1 LKISLKAEV
10 MLGENFGVKKI
21 QTINRRM
28 FIIGAAK
35 FIVFTG
41 IIARLFSL
49 QITENKKYLTLSDKN
64 RLREWKL
71 PPIRGEFIDYFGN
84 VIAGNLK
91 VYQLHVVPEEVENFK
106 YLMVRLKQILSL
118 SDSDFKNIL
127 KKKNKQKPWETLII
141 SKNLTWEQFT
151 KVNYFL
157 HDLTGAKPVLSVSR
171 NYPFNDNYTHVL
183 GYVSEASEKDL
194 LNNDIIKSKH
204 VAGLKV
210 GKTGLEKTFENDL
223 IGTNGIQRYEVNAYG
238 KRISQLDH
246 TDGLNGK
253 TIQLTLDTEIQKL
266 CSTLLKNLAGSISVM
281 DIYTGEIIAMQSSP
295 SFDPN
300 LFLFGINQDDWQLIR
315 NNPLKPLVNK
325 TLSGLYSPGSTFKP
339 IVALSALENGIIDKN
354 FKVNCKG
361 KIEMYGQTY
370 HCWKKKGH
378 GVVNLKSAMKQSCDT
393 YFYEIAR
400 KLGVDRLKKTS
411 LKFGL
416 GEKVLNEIFNN
427 EKKGLIP
434 DTKWKKNNLGKGWVI
449 GETLIT
455 GIGQGYTQ
463 TTPLQLCQMTAQLAN
478 GGFKIYPKL
487 IIDENSKTAE
497 DIKLI
502 MSNNSKNLTKKNNG
516 LQDASK
522 LLGFLVNKEHECL
535 FIDPKNIKLVRE
547 AMFASTNEL
556 RGTSY
561 SSRIEDPKY
570 QFAGKTGTSQVKRI
584 TKAARE
590 LDLKTSE
597 IPYNERDHALYI
609 AFGPYKNPRYALS
622 VVIEHGGSGSSTAAP
637 IAKKLFKLIID
648 RHELREHARI
658 KKSIKT

>member
-1 LKISLKAEV
+1 

-35 FIVFTG
+35 FVVFTG

-64 RLREWKL
+64 RLREWRL
-71 PPIRGEFIDYFGN
+71 PPVRGEFLDYFEN

-91 VYQLHVVPEEVENFK
+91 IYQLHVIPEEVEDFK
-106 YLMVRLKQILSL
+106 YLMVRLKDILNL
-118 SDSDFKNIL
+118 DNNEFKKII
-127 KKKNKQKPWETLII
+127 KQKNKQKSWETLII

-171 NYPFNDNYTHVL
+171 DYPFDGNYTHVL
-183 GYVSEASEKDL
+183 GYVSEASEKDI
-194 LNNDIIKSKH
+194 LNNEVIKSKH
-204 VAGLKV
+204 VPGLKV
-210 GKTGLEKTFENDL
+210 GKIGLEKTFENEL
-223 IGTNGIQRYEVNAYG
+223 IGTNGVQRYEVNAYG

-246 TDGLNGK
+246 TDGLNGQ
-253 TIQLTLDTEIQKL
+253 TIKLTIDTEIQKL
-266 CSTLLKNLAGSISVM
+266 CSELLKGVAGSISVM
-281 DIYTGEIIAMQSSP
+281 DIYTGEIVAMQSSP

-315 NNPLKPLVNK
+315 NNPLKPLINK

-339 IVALSALENGIIDKN
+339 IVALSALENGIIDEN

-400 KLGVDRLKKTS
+400 KLGVDRLKETS
-411 LKFGL
+411 VKFGL
-416 GEKVLNEIFNN
+416 GKKVLNETFNN

-434 DTKWKKNNLGKGWVI
+434 DTKWKKNNLGKNWVI

-463 TTPLQLCQMTAQLAN
+463 TTPLQLCLMTAQLAN
-478 GGFKIYPKL
+478 GGFKIYPK
-487 IIDENSKTAE
+487 IIVDESSETAENIKFMMSENSKNV
-497 DIKLI
+497 
-502 MSNNSKNLTKKNNG
+502 SRKNNG
-516 LQDASK
+516 LQK
-522 LLGFLVNKEHECL
+522 KEGLLRFLNKKKYERL
-535 FIDPKNIKLVRE
+535 YKNSKNIKLVRE
-547 AMFASTNEL
+547 AMFASTNEV

-584 TKAARE
+584 TKEARE

-597 IPYNERDHALYI
+597 IPYKERDHALYI

-622 VVIEHGGSGSSTAAP
+622 IVIEHGGSGSSTAAP

-648 RHELREHARI
+648 RHELREQARTQQV
-658 KKSIKT
+658 IKT

>member
-1 LKISLKAEV
+1 
-10 MLGENFGVKKI
+10 MLGEDFGVKKV

-35 FIVFTG
+35 IIVFTG

-64 RLREWKL
+64 RLREWRL
-71 PPIRGEFIDYFGN
+71 PPVRGEFLDYFGN

-91 VYQLHVVPEEVENFK
+91 VYQLHVIPEEVEDFK
-106 YLMVRLKQILSL
+106 YLMVRLKEILNL
-118 SDSDFKNIL
+118 SNNEFKKII
-127 KKKNKQKPWETLII
+127 KKKNKQKSWETLII

-151 KVNYFL
+151 KINYFL
-157 HDLTGAKPVLSVSR
+157 HDLVGAKPVLSVSR
-171 NYPFNDNYTHVL
+171 NYPFNESYTHVL
-183 GYVSEASEKDL
+183 GYVSEASEKDIL
-194 LNNDIIKSKH
+194 DNEIIKKKH
-204 VAGLKV
+204 VPGLKV
-210 GKTGLEKTFENDL
+210 GKTGLEKTFENEL

-246 TDGLNGK
+246 TNGLNGK
-253 TIQLTLDTEIQKL
+253 TIQLTIDTEIQSL
-266 CSTLLKNLAGSISVM
+266 CGELLKNIAGSISVM
-281 DIYTGEIIAMQSSP
+281 DIYTGEIVAMQSSP

-325 TLSGLYSPGSTFKP
+325 TLTGLYSPGSTFKP
-339 IVALSALENGIIDKN
+339 IVALSALENGIIDEN
-354 FKVNCKG
+354 FKVKCNG

-400 KLGVDRLKKTS
+400 KLGVDRLKETS

-416 GEKVLNEIFNN
+416 GEKVLNKTFSN

-434 DTKWKKNNLGKGWVI
+434 DTKWKKDNLGKGWVI

-478 GGFKIYPKL
+478 GGFKIYPK
-487 IIDENSKTAE
+487 IIVEENSKTVE
-497 DIKLI
+497 EIKLI
-502 MSNNSKNLTKKNNG
+502 MSENSKSVNKKNTG
-516 LQDASK
+516 LQEATE
-522 LLGFLVNKEHECL
+522 LLGFSNKKEHERL
-535 FIDPKNIKLVRE
+535 FKNSKNIKLIRE
-547 AMFASTNEL
+547 AMFASTNEI

-561 SSRIEDPKY
+561 RSRIEDPKY

-584 TKAARE
+584 TKAERE
-590 LDLKTSE
+590 LDLKINE

-622 VVIEHGGSGSSTAAP
+622 IVVEHGGSGSSTAAP

-648 RHELREHARI
+648 KHDFRQKVKKQKNI
-658 KKSIKT
+658 KI

>member
-1 LKISLKAEV
+1 

-35 FIVFTG
+35 LIVFTG

-64 RLREWKL
+64 RLREWRL
-71 PPIRGEFIDYFGN
+71 PPVRGKFLDYFGN

-91 VYQLHVVPEEVENFK
+91 VYQLHVIPEEVEDFK
-106 YLMVRLKQILSL
+106 YLMVRLKEILSI
-118 SDSDFKNIL
+118 DSAQFKKII
-127 KKKNKQKPWETLII
+127 KQKNKQKSWETLII
-141 SKNLTWEQFT
+141 SRNLTWEQFT

-171 NYPFNDNYTHVL
+171 NYPFNENYTHVL
-183 GYVSEASEKDL
+183 GYVSEASEKDI
-194 LNNDIIKSKH
+194 LNNKMIKNKY
-204 VAGLKV
+204 VPGLKV
-210 GKTGLEKTFENDL
+210 GKIGLEKTFENEL

-238 KRISQLDH
+238 KKISQLDH
-246 TDGLNGK
+246 TEGLSGK
-253 TIQLTLDTEIQKL
+253 TIKLTIDTKIQQL
-266 CSTLLKNLAGSISVM
+266 CSELLKNVAGSISVM
-281 DIYTGEIIAMQSSP
+281 DIYTGDILAMQSSP

-339 IVALSALENGIIDKN
+339 MVAFSALENGIINEN
-354 FKVNCKG
+354 FKVKCTG

-378 GVVNLKSAMKQSCDT
+378 GVVSLKNAMKQSCDT

-400 KLGVDRLKKTS
+400 KLGVDRLKETS
-411 LKFGL
+411 IKFGL
-416 GEKVLNEIFNN
+416 GEKVLNETFGN

-434 DTKWKKNNLGKGWVI
+434 DTKWKKDNLGKGWVI

-478 GGFKIYPKL
+478 GGFKIYPK
-487 IIDENSKTAE
+487 IIVEENSKTVE
-497 DIKLI
+497 DIRVI
-502 MSNNSKNLTKKNNG
+502 MNENRKQLNKESSTIQDATELLGLVNKKEYEALFENSKN
-516 LQDASK
+516 
-522 LLGFLVNKEHECL
+522 
-535 FIDPKNIKLVRE
+535 IDLVRE
-547 AMFASTNEL
+547 AMFASTNEP

-584 TKAARE
+584 TKKDRE
-590 LDLKTSE
+590 LDLKTFE

-609 AFGPYKNPRYALS
+609 AFGPYKNPRYATS
-622 VVIEHGGSGSSTAAP
+622 IVVEHGGSGSSTAAP

-648 RHELREHARI
+648 RHELREEARI
-658 KKSIKT
+658 NKSIKI

>member
-1 LKISLKAEV
+1 
-10 MLGENFGVKKI
+10 MLGEDFGVKKV

-35 FIVFTG
+35 LIVFTG

-49 QITENKKYLTLSDKN
+49 QITETKKYLTLSDKN
-64 RLREWKL
+64 RLREWRL
-71 PPIRGEFIDYFGN
+71 PPIRGEFLDYFGN
-84 VIAGNLK
+84 IIAGNLK
-91 VYQLHVVPEEVENFK
+91 VYQLHVIPEEVEDFK
-106 YLMVRLKQILSL
+106 YLMVRLKE
-118 SDSDFKNIL
+118 IL
-127 KKKNKQKPWETLII
+127 KINNTEFKRIIKQKNKQKSWETLII

-151 KVNYFL
+151 KINYFL
-157 HDLTGAKPVLSVSR
+157 HDLVGAKPVLSVSR
-171 NYPFNDNYTHVL
+171 DYPFNDNYTHVL
-183 GYVSEASEKDL
+183 GYVSEASEKDI
-194 LNNDIIKSKH
+194 LNNEVIKTKH
-204 VAGLKV
+204 VPGLKV
-210 GKTGLEKTFENDL
+210 GKTGLEKTFENEL

-238 KRISQLDH
+238 KRISQLEH
-246 TDGLNGK
+246 TEGLNGK
-253 TIQLTLDTEIQKL
+253 TIQLTIDTEIQKL
-266 CSTLLKNLAGSISVM
+266 CSELLKNLSGSISVM
-281 DIYTGEIIAMQSSP
+281 DIYTGEIVAMQSSP

-339 IVALSALENGIIDKN
+339 MVALSALENEIVDKN

-370 HCWKKKGH
+370 HCWKEKGH

-400 KLGVDRLKKTS
+400 KLGVDRLKETS

-416 GEKVLNEIFNN
+416 GEKVLNETFNN

-434 DTKWKKNNLGKGWVI
+434 DTKWKKNNLGKSWVI

-478 GGFKIYPKL
+478 GGFKIYPK
-487 IIDENSKTAE
+487 IIVEENSKSVE
-497 DIKLI
+497 DIRVMMNENRKEL
-502 MSNNSKNLTKKNNG
+502 NKKNAG
-516 LQDASK
+516 LQNATE
-522 LLGFLVNKEHECL
+522 LLGFLNKKKYKPL
-535 FIDPKNIKLVRE
+535 FKNAINIKLVRE
-547 AMFASTNEL
+547 AMFASTNEV

-584 TKAARE
+584 TKADRE

-622 VVIEHGGSGSSTAAP
+622 IVIEHGGSGSSAAAP

-648 RHELREHARI
+648 RHELREKNKFQKNI
-658 KKSIKT
+658 NI